1 MNWADVVIGIVV
13 VLSVLLAAAQGFFLE
28 IFSLAG
34 TVFGYLAAAWGY
46 ARLAP
51 TFEPYVKTQWAANA
65 AAFLTIFIAVT
76 LLASAMGRLVRATMK
91 EVGLRWFDRVLGG
104 VFGLVR
110 GLVVVMVLV
119 LAVAWFAPQSPFL
132 ANSRLAPYL
141 LVGARAAVWLAPTEI
156 RLQFHS
162 GMDALE
168 AARQGRPAAATDKNS
183 AAKPSAPAGR

>member
-51 TFEPYVKTQWAANA
+51 T
-65 AAFLTIFIAVT
+65 
-76 LLASAMGRLVRATMK
+76 
-91 EVGLRWFDRVLGG
+91 
-104 VFGLVR
+104 
-110 GLVVVMVLV
+110 
-119 LAVAWFAPQSPFL
+119 
-132 ANSRLAPYL
+132 
-141 LVGARAAVWLAPTEI
+141 EI
-156 RLQFHS
+156 RMQFHS